1 MDSPRCELDGHERTP
16 EDRAGH
22 KIRRY
27 AGSLLPVGQLIALLT
42 RAGRSAN
49 RNIG

>member
-1 MDSPRCELDGHERTP
+1 MDSPRSELDGHEP
-16 EDRAGH
+16 APKDRAGH

-42 RAGRSAN
+42 QAGRSAN
-49 RNIG
+49 RDIA